1 MRRERGMTL
10 IELIIAIVVMGIC
23 VASVLAL
30 LSAIAVRS
38 ASALNRTQA
47 TSVASSY
54 LEFIL
59 AQPYNNISGYNGI
72 NRLGPLDANGAAVA
86 GLERYRVQVFA
97 GTATLGAGTDA
108 VQAMRVDVT
117 VTDPTG
123 VATSLTGY
131 RTDYSNIP
139 PGGGQVLY

>member
-10 IELIIAIVVMGIC
+10 IELIMAIVVIGIC

-30 LSAIAVRS
+30 LSTIAVRS

-47 TSVASSY
+47 TSIASSY
-54 LEFIL
+54 LENIL
-59 AQPYNNISGYNGI
+59 AQPYNNIAAYNGI
-72 NRLGPLDANGAAVA
+72 DRPGPLDADGALVA
-86 GLERYRVQVFA
+86 GLERYRVQVTA
-97 GTATLGAGTDA
+97 GAATLGGGADA

-123 VATSLTGY
+123 
-131 RTDYSNIP
+131 
-139 PGGGQVLY
+139 